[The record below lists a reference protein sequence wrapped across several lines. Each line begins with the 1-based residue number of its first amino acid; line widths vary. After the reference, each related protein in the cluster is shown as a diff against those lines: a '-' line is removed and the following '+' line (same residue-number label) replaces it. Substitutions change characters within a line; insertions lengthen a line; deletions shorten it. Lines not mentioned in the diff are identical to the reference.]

1 LTQKTALKWGWSR
14 TMTRHD
20 MACTPYGDEDGRY
33 DIADPR
39 ILSWGTEPETDS
51 E

>member
-1 LTQKTALKWGWSR
+1 
-14 TMTRHD
+14 MTRHD

-51 E
+51 EEEHSIGLKRQ